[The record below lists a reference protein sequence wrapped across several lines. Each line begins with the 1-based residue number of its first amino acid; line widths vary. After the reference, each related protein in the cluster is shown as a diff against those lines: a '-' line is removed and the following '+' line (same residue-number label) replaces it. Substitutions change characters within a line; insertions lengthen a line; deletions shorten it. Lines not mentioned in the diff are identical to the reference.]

1 MERQGTRTQRALAG
15 LQHALSD
22 SAVGE
27 SGSSGFAH
35 SRTHGEACST
45 RLATTLR
52 ASDLLVGNLRGH
64 LAFSRNVLSRGQ
76 LAGNRHNGG
85 PWTSRTD
92 RRADA
97 SGETDAGPATR
108 SQVPGVTRWM
118 KRPRMDVNLE
128 ELDRVLDQ
136 ARQAPLSEPDYEK
149 LKSALHALAG
159 MLATPRTTEKTKNVL
174 EQPETPAPENDSETS
189 SDKAPGHGRNGSSS
203 YSGAQKVAVP
213 HPTLH
218 AGDACPGCE
227 KGKVYPQKEPRTLVR
242 IVGQAP
248 LQATV
253 YELDRL
259 RCNLCGEVFTAQEPE
274 GVGPEKYDET
284 TAAMIALL
292 KYGSGMPF
300 YRLEKLEQLLGIPL
314 PTSTQ
319 WEIVEEAAEVIQ
331 AARDEMIRQA
341 AQGEVLH
348 NDDTSMRVLHLA
360 REPSDER
367 TGVFTS
373 GIVSTQ
379 QRQRIALY
387 FTGRQHAGEN
397 LRDVLDHRAGQL
409 PTPVQM
415 CDALSRNTP
424 KLEDGAQILLA
435 NCLAHG
441 RRQFVEVAANFPEAC
456 RYVLETLGRVYKY
469 DAEARERKLS
479 PQQRLLF
486 HQQHS
491 QPVMEKLQQWMEAQ
505 FAQHL
510 VEPNSGLGKA
520 ITYFLRHW
528 KGLTAFLREAGAP
541 LDNNLC
547 ERALKRA
554 VLHRKNAL
562 FYRTL
567 HGSEVGDLFM
577 SLIHTCELAGANAF
591 DYLSQLQ
598 RHAAE
603 LAAHPAQTN
612 ENVSCGPVC
621 PCLDE

>member
-1 MERQGTRTQRALAG
+1 
-15 LQHALSD
+15 
-22 SAVGE
+22 
-27 SGSSGFAH
+27 
-35 SRTHGEACST
+35 
-45 RLATTLR
+45 
-52 ASDLLVGNLRGH
+52 
-64 LAFSRNVLSRGQ
+64 
-76 LAGNRHNGG
+76 
-85 PWTSRTD
+85 
-92 RRADA
+92 
-97 SGETDAGPATR
+97 
-108 SQVPGVTRWM
+108 M
-118 KRPRMDVNLE
+118 KRPRVDVNLE
-128 ELDRVLDQ
+128 ELDQ
-136 ARQAPLSEPDYEK
+136 IIEHGRQAPLSESESQK
-149 LKSALHALAG
+149 LKSALHSLAS
-159 MLATPRTTEKTKNVL
+159 MLAPTRSTEKTKQVF
-174 EQPETPAPENDSETS
+174 EPSETS
-189 SDKAPGHGRNGSSS
+189 APKDPERCSGKPAGHGRNGACS
-203 YSGAQKVAVP
+203 YTGAKKVVVP
-213 HPTLH
+213 HPTLQ
-218 AGDACPGCE
+218 AGDACPGCQ
-227 KGKVYPQKEPRTLVR
+227 KGKVYPQKEPRVLVR

-248 LQATV
+248 LAATL
-253 YELDRL
+253 YELGRL
-259 RCNLCGEVFTAQEPE
+259 RCNLCGEVFTAPEPE
-274 GVGPEKYDET
+274 GIGPEKYDET

-314 PTSTQ
+314 PSSTQ

-331 AARDEMIRQA
+331 AARDELIRQA

-373 GIVSTQ
+373 GILSTQ
-379 QRQRIALY
+379 QGQRIALY

-397 LRDVLDHRAGQL
+397 LRDVLDHRASQL
-409 PTPVQM
+409 AAPVQM

-456 RYVLETLGRVYKY
+456 RYVLETLGTVYEY
-469 DAEARERKLS
+469 DAEARERKLL
-479 PQQRLLF
+479 PQERLQF

-491 QPVMEKLQQWMEAQ
+491 APVMEKLQQWMEAQ

-528 KGLTAFLREAGAP
+528 KGLTAFLREPGAP

-567 HGSEVGDLFM
+567 QGSEVGDLFM
-577 SLIHTCELAGANAF
+577 SLIHSCELAGANAF
-591 DYLSQLQ
+591 DYLIQLQ

-603 LAAHPAQTN
+603 LTANPAAWMPWNYRQHL
-612 ENVSCGPVC
+612 V
-621 PCLDE
+621 

>member
-1 MERQGTRTQRALAG
+1 
-15 LQHALSD
+15 
-22 SAVGE
+22 
-27 SGSSGFAH
+27 
-35 SRTHGEACST
+35 
-45 RLATTLR
+45 
-52 ASDLLVGNLRGH
+52 
-64 LAFSRNVLSRGQ
+64 
-76 LAGNRHNGG
+76 
-85 PWTSRTD
+85 
-92 RRADA
+92 
-97 SGETDAGPATR
+97 
-108 SQVPGVTRWM
+108 M
-118 KRPRMDVNLE
+118 KRPRVDVNLE
-128 ELDRVLDQ
+128 ELDQIIERGT
-136 ARQAPLSEPDYEK
+136 QAPLSELESEK

-159 MLATPRTTEKTKNVL
+159 MLARPRTTEKTKNVL
-174 EQPETPAPENDSETS
+174 EQPETPALENDSERP
-189 SDKAPGHGRNGSSS
+189 SDKTPGHGRNGSSS
-203 YSGAQKVAVP
+203 YTGAQTVAVP
-213 HPTLH
+213 HPELH

-248 LQATV
+248 LAATV

-300 YRLEKLEQLLGIPL
+300 YRLEKLEHLLGIPL
-314 PTSTQ
+314 PASTQ
-319 WEIVEEAAEVIQ
+319 WEIVEEAAEVIK
-331 AARDEMIRQA
+331 AARDELIRQA

-360 REPSDER
+360 REPSDDR

-379 QRQRIALY
+379 QGQKIALY

-397 LRDVLDHRAGQL
+397 LRDVLQHRAKELGA
-409 PTPVQM
+409 PIQM

-424 KLEDGAQILLA
+424 KLSDGAEILLA

-441 RRQFVEVAANFPEAC
+441 RRQFVEVAANFPEQC
-456 RYVLETLGRVYKY
+456 RYVLETLGDVYKY
-469 DAEARERKLS
+469 DAEARAEKLS
-479 PQQRLLF
+479 PAERLEFHQRHSGPVMQRL
-486 HQQHS
+486 HQW
-491 QPVMEKLQQWMEAQ
+491 LEAQ
-505 FAQHL
+505 FALKQ

-520 ITYFLRHW
+520 ITYLLRHW

-541 LDNNLC
+541 LDNNVC

-567 HGSEVGDLFM
+567 HGAEAGDLFM
-577 SLIHTCELAGANAF
+577 SLIHTCELSNVNPF
-591 DYLSQLQ
+591 DYL
-598 RHAAE
+598 AE
-603 LAAHPAQTN
+603 LQEHPTELASNPSAWMPWNYADTLAR
-612 ENVSCGPVC
+612 VGLS
-621 PCLDE
+621 